1 MRLLEIEDLAFAYQ
15 KNSAVLSGLR
25 FHMEMGQRVGIRGS
39 SGCGKS
45 TLLRL
50 IAGLERPAAG
60 RIMINGRMV
69 AGARWEPPHRRAVS
83 MVFQSPALWS
93 HLTVEKSLLLVN
105 PDADQCRDMMERL
118 GVTALGRRRPHELS
132 GGEARRVAV
141 ARALL
146 RPHALLLMDE
156 PLIHLDPELKTGIL
170 ALLIAL
176 TREQNSGLIYVTHDE
191 SELPGLVDIVYTMSG
206 GVLHE
211 P

>member
-1 MRLLEIEDLAFAYQ
+1 MHLLEIEDLSFAYQ
-15 KNSAVLSGLR
+15 KNSAVLRGLR
-25 FHMEMGQRVGIRGS
+25 LHVEEGQRVGIRGP

-60 RIMINGRMV
+60 SIMINGKIV
-69 AGARWEPPHRRAVS
+69 AGTQWAPPHRRAVS

-93 HLTVEKSLLLVN
+93 HLTVEKTLALVN
-105 PDADQCRDMMERL
+105 PDAAQCREMTERL
-118 GVTALGRRRPHELS
+118 GLAGLSKRRPHELS
-132 GGEARRVAV
+132 GGEARRAAI

-156 PLIHLDPELKTGIL
+156 PLIHLDPALKKEIL
-170 ALLIAL
+170 ALLISL
-176 TREQNSGLIYVTHDE
+176 TGEQNSGLIYVTHDE
-191 SELPGLVDIVYTMSG
+191 SELPGLVDVTYTMSG

>member
-1 MRLLEIEDLAFAYQ
+1 MCLLDVENLSFSYQ
-15 KNSAVLSGLR
+15 GQAVLRGLCL
-25 FHMEMGQRVGIRGS
+25 HMGPGCRVGIQGP

-60 RIMINGRMV
+60 TIAIEGKAV
-69 AGARWEPPHRRAVS
+69 SGAGWVPPHRRAVS

-93 HLTVEKSLLLVN
+93 HLTVENTLRLVN
-105 PDADQCRDMMERL
+105 PDAALCRDIMERL
-118 GVTALGRRRPHELS
+118 GIAGLGQRRPHELS
-132 GGEARRVAV
+132 GGEARRAAI

-156 PLIHLDPELKTGIL
+156 PLVHLDPALKKEIL
-170 ALLIAL
+170 DLLVALM
-176 TREQNSGLIYVTHDE
+176 REQNSGLIYVTHDE
-191 SELPGLVDIVYTMSG
+191 SELPGLVDAVYTMAG